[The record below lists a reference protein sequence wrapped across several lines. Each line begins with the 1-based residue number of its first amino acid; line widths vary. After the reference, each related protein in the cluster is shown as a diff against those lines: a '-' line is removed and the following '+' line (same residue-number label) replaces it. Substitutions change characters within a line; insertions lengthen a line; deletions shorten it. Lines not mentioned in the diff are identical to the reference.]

1 MKPVGRPLAAASLAL
16 LLSACAPHAAPSSG
30 PSGSGEFA
38 AASEAPV
45 SPEPTPSP
53 DIRDSS
59 LPPAPLFPGPSSIPS
74 ANPPAVSSKVT
85 YPTTHPLPPLYY
97 AESVEALVEW
107 INTAREDDPRRH
119 FLDIARQ
126 YEALPVVRSQAAD
139 CVLKDITV
147 YPDHE
152 YMFYQFEQGKNKFYI
167 LVILAYPADPQ
178 RALAERVSETNAA
191 YEKDK
196 RPPLREE
203 TVTFQGEPKT
213 IYTADTAGYDYQI
226 PRGGAIFEYGGAV
239 VKFELS
245 GKLTVQKAKWEH
257 RYLDQFVFSTVPL
270 A

>member
-45 SPEPTPSP
+45 SPGPTVAP
-53 DIRDSS
+53 DIRASS
-59 LPPAPLFPGPSSIPS
+59 LPPSPSVPGPS

-257 RYLDQFVFSTVPL
+257 RYLEQFVFSTVPL

>member
-1 MKPVGRPLAAASLAL
+1 MKPISRPLAAASLAL
-16 LLSACAPHAAPSSG
+16 LFSACAPHAAPSSG
-30 PSGSGEFA
+30 PSGSGESA

-45 SPEPTPSP
+45 SPGPTVAP
-53 DIRDSS
+53 DIRASS
-59 LPPAPLFPGPSSIPS
+59 LPGPS

-85 YPTTHPLPPLYY
+85 YPTIPPMPHFYY
-97 AESVEALVEW
+97 AESVEELVEW
-107 INTAREDDPRRH
+107 ISTAREDDPRRH

-147 YPDHE
+147 HPDHE
-152 YMFYQFEQGKNKFYI
+152 YMFYQFEQGKNEFYI
-167 LVILAYPADPQ
+167 HIDLAYPGDPQ
-178 RALAERVSETNAA
+178 RALTEQVSETNAA

-245 GKLTVQKAKWEH
+245 GKFLVQKAKWEH

>member
-1 MKPVGRPLAAASLAL
+1 M
-16 LLSACAPHAAPSSG
+16 
-30 PSGSGEFA
+30 
-38 AASEAPV
+38 
-45 SPEPTPSP
+45 
-53 DIRDSS
+53 
-59 LPPAPLFPGPSSIPS
+59 
-74 ANPPAVSSKVT
+74 
-85 YPTTHPLPPLYY
+85 
-97 AESVEALVEW
+97 EW